1 MAWQADKEAD
11 RRHIAEVVR
20 AVGVRLF
27 NVQLAEKDQLKDAR
41 DFLPLPWDEEDT
53 APGEVRRL
61 ENLSMEDRAKEAK
74 DLLKRLKI
82 TQ

>member
-20 AVGVRLF
+20 AVGVRLY
-27 NVQLAEKDQLKDAR
+27 NVQLRVEDQLKDVR
-41 DFLPLPWDEEDT
+41 DFLLLPWDEEDT

-61 ENLSMEDRAKEAK
+61 ENLPMEDKAK
-74 DLLKRLKI
+74 DAQDFLKRLNIK
-82 TQ
+82 